1 MTASADELSTN
12 FTKGHELKM
21 LVYPQESYLIIGVCM
36 DVHAELGNG
45 FLEPVY
51 QEALELAFA
60 EKNILFEREKELPIF
75 FRGKP
80 LSKKY
85 IADFVCFDQIIVELK
100 AVSDLTGEHEAQVLN
115 YLKASHV
122 KLGLLVNFGGPSLQY
137 KRLVL

>member
-1 MTASADELSTN
+1 
-12 FTKGHELKM
+12 M

-80 LSKKY
+80 LSKTY

-100 AVSDLTGEHEAQVLN
+100 AVSNLTGEHEAQVLN